1 MRARLSTRVSVWGP
15 ISVIRRRAKGTHL
28 AGSGPGAFFPGLSG
42 RAVVAMYEIIEE
54 TERKLEKERDG
65 LWVVQTPLSRTTRKT
80 KEQITCKRNGFGEYG
95 AMNSAGEGRRG
106 GQNVAVVGD
115 NEETDKFG
123 RTMPAMSRRR
133 CPSSRS
139 KRRSQH
145 LNCLLDSQSCL
156 YFCTSHFQCH
166 R

>member
-65 LWVVQTPLSRTTRKT
+65 LWVVRTPLSRMTRKT
-80 KEQITCKRNGFGEYG
+80 MEQQAQWI
-95 AMNSAGEGRRG
+95 
-106 GQNVAVVGD
+106 
-115 NEETDKFG
+115 
-123 RTMPAMSRRR
+123 
-133 CPSSRS
+133 
-139 KRRSQH
+139 
-145 LNCLLDSQSCL
+145 
-156 YFCTSHFQCH
+156 
-166 R
+166 